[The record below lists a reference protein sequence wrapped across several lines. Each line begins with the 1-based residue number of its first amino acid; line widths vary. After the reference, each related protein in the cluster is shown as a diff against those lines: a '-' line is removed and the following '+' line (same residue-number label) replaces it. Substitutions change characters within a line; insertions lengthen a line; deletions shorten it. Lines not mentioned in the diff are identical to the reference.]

1 MTIATRDQYIAAAK
15 QLVRIVKTA
24 SFTTVAAVPFS
35 TLDVAGLPGAGSLAV
50 GNTANGLVPDDTV
63 AGFPPLNAFGGAAV
77 GYLGSVDFGST
88 VASRLTLYDRLF
100 HVGSISMTALATTTL
115 ASQPSYAARLPN
127 TDYSNLEILLEFNA
141 AVSATATTI
150 NVTYTNQAGT
160 TGRATGATATLS
172 GFTTRRVLQMPLQAG
187 DSGVQKIESVIVGG
201 TVATTGSVNVVVARR
216 LWSNRVRSAND
227 GGLDGIDRVGL
238 PIMYDTS
245 ALWLVVEA
253 DSTASGVPEVFM
265 TVANA

>member
-1 MTIATRDQYIAAAK
+1 
-15 QLVRIVKTA
+15 
-24 SFTTVAAVPFS
+24 
-35 TLDVAGLPGAGSLAV
+35 
-50 GNTANGLVPDDTV
+50 
-63 AGFPPLNAFGGAAV
+63 
-77 GYLGSVDFGST
+77 
-88 VASRLTLYDRLF
+88 
-100 HVGSISMTALATTTL
+100 MTALATTTL